1 MTAVII
7 EGNSYEFPSIDLHK
21 AIINKLIM
29 NDSHHFK
36 QFFVHIKRQYKKDEA
51 YIKENF
57 SEFTKIVESFLT
69 QLEQDSLKTINIDQ
83 YMRDLKRHAYAE
95 YKTLYER
102 EQNTNCNSDS
112 KSRRKKK
119 KEKLKKAAAIAAA
132 NQT

>member
-1 MTAVII
+1 MEESYNISVRFKPLIPNIEAYTRFLHEVQTKYLFIMKTCATAVSRHFTTMTAVII

-57 SEFTKIVESFLT
+57 
-69 QLEQDSLKTINIDQ
+69 
-83 YMRDLKRHAYAE
+83 
-95 YKTLYER
+95 
-102 EQNTNCNSDS
+102 
-112 KSRRKKK
+112 
-119 KEKLKKAAAIAAA
+119 
-132 NQT
+132 